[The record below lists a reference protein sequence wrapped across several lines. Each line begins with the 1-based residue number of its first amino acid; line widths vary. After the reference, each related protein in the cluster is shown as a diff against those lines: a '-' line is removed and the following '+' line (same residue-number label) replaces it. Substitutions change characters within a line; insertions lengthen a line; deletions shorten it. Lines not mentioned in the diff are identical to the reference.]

1 MRPPLITHPYDVA
14 HDDTCKII
22 IANARWLVGLRADV
36 PEDAAEI
43 RRIYGVP
50 PMGGQWVLAH
60 ISGCALTAAGVLER
74 SGAAVPWAGQP
85 YVSGS
90 AVSRLVAWAQSCQCW
105 VPPGPDRA
113 PSPSDVI
120 VVTGGEH
127 VCTMVDREDDTII
140 TVDGGQAYPGVILEC
155 RRPWHLVG
163 GRWHLGGRP
172 VLGWVLST
180 SLPWGATVTEP
191 GTVDTG

>member
-1 MRPPLITHPYDVA
+1 MRPPLITHHYDVA
-14 HDDTCKII
+14 HDDTCEII

-36 PEDAAEI
+36 PEDAAEL
-43 RRIYGVP
+43 RRIYGP
-50 PMGGQWVLAH
+50 GEWDLRK
-60 ISGCALTAAGVLER
+60 ISGCALTAAGILER
-74 SGAAVPWAGQP
+74 SGAAVPWAGKP
-85 YVSGS
+85 YVPGS
-90 AVSRLVAWAQSCQCW
+90 AVSRLVAWAQQCGCW
-105 VPPGPDRA
+105 VTPGPDRA

-120 VVTGGEH
+120 VVTASEH
-127 VCTMVDREDDTII
+127 VCTIVDREADTII

-155 RRPWHLVG
+155 RRPWHTVA